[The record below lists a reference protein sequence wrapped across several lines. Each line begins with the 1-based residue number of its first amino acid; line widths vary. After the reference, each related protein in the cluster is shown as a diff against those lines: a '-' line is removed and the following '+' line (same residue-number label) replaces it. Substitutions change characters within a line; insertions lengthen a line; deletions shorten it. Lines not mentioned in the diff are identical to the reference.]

1 MKKITLLVL
10 AVLAVCA
17 CSQKEPDPV
26 ADAIVAEM
34 MKDIDQPYKIVVEEL
49 QLLDSTT
56 FATEFQR
63 RIGIYDLQGVSGASA
78 RHEDL
83 Q

>member
-49 QLLDSTT
+49 QLL
-56 FATEFQR
+56 
-63 RIGIYDLQGVSGASA
+63 GIPAPDRHLRHPA
-78 RHEDL
+78 RPEYGPHGEVHP
-83 Q
+83 